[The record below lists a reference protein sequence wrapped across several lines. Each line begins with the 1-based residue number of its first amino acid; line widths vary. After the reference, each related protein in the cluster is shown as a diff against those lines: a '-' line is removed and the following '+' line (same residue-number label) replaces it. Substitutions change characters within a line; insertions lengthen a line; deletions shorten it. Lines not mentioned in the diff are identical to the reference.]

1 MTSESSLSCSSD
13 LSSESECS
21 LDSYEYVSAV
31 EENSISEFLPYDE
44 NVEPIAR
51 EEEIERYEE
60 EVAREEQENGELMS
74 RFSGEIGVN
83 SWLVY
88 AVFVATFHRYLSLY
102 GIILVQFIILLKIS
116 FF

>member
-21 LDSYEYVSAV
+21 LDSSEYVSAV
-31 EENSISEFLPYDE
+31 EENSISEFLPYDD
-44 NVEPIAR
+44 NVEPIAT

-88 AVFVATFHRYLSLY
+88 AVL
-102 GIILVQFIILLKIS
+102 
-116 FF
+116 